1 MNFTFAS
8 DSIDNVVPL
17 QHSKT
22 ILLSKRIVYGCEIKK
37 NGDLKHRSILTAEH
51 QIVLISSCRDVLAML
66 KDRKCINHTRVEVWS
81 IATFVSAKLSYE
93 TYLCVRR
100 TRKRA
105 SIYACV
111 AHRCYVNLSFRDYK
125 ISVLD
130 EFGRILNTFAMQLRN
145 SPNYHRKFCN
155 R

>member
-37 NGDLKHRSILTAEH
+37 NGDLKHRSILTAVH
-51 QIVLISSCRDVLAML
+51 QIVLIPSCRDVLAML
-66 KDRKCINHTRVEVWS
+66 KDRKCINHISSGSLVDHNFCECKAFLRNV
-81 IATFVSAKLSYE
+81 FM
-93 TYLCVRR
+93 CR

-111 AHRCYVNLSFRDYK
+111 AHRCDVNLSFRDYK

-130 EFGRILNTFAMQLRN
+130 EFERILITFAMQLKN